1 VFWLTPTRFHENKRK
16 KEKEKEKEKG
26 RDELH
31 P

>member
-1 VFWLTPTRFHENKRK
+1 VFWLTPTRFHENKGK

>member
-1 VFWLTPTRFHENKRK
+1 VFWLTPTRFHENKGK
-16 KEKEKEKEKG
+16 KEKEKEKG